1 MSLVTFPKSVRNY
14 LIAAVAL
21 LLAGCGGKGQVA
33 NDSPGKE
40 ADSIT
45 VSAAVS
51 LKDAFTEIG
60 EIFREKTG
68 KAIHFNF
75 GASGVL
81 QQQIENGA
89 PVDVFAS
96 AGEKQMDAL
105 ADKQLIEPGTRSNF
119 ARNSLVLIVPQR
131 SEIPVS
137 SFADLTLPA
146 VKKIAVGNPRTVPAG
161 QYTNEAL
168 AKMGLS
174 DKVASK
180 LILAENVRQ
189 VLEYVIRGEV
199 DAGIVYS
206 TDAKQGGENV
216 KIAATADED
225 THSPIL
231 YPIASI
237 AESTQKAAG
246 RQFIDLVLSV
256 EGQRILANHGFAIT
270 GPANSNQ

>member
-1 MSLVTFPKSVRNY
+1 MSLVAFPKSVRNY

-21 LLAGCGGKGQVA
+21 LLAGCGGNGRVA
-33 NDSPGKE
+33 NESHGKE

-105 ADKQLIEPGTRSNF
+105 AEKQLIEPGTRSDF
-119 ARNSLVLIVPQR
+119 ALNSLVLIVPQH
-131 SEIPVS
+131 SNVPIA
-137 SFADLTLPA
+137 SFADLALPA
-146 VKKIAVGNPRTVPAG
+146 VKRLAVGNPKTVPAG
-161 QYTNEAL
+161 QYSNEAL
-168 AKMGLS
+168 AKMGLT

-199 DAGIVYS
+199 DGGIVYS
-206 TDAKQGGENV
+206 TDAKQADGKVNV
-216 KIAATADED
+216 VATADED
-225 THSPIL
+225 THSPIA
-231 YPIASI
+231 YPIAIVNEGSK
-237 AESTQKAAG
+237 KAAA
-246 RQFIDLVLSV
+246 RQFIDLVLSA
-256 EGQRILANHGFAIT
+256 EGKRILADHGFAVKT
-270 GPANSNQ
+270 PADSHQ